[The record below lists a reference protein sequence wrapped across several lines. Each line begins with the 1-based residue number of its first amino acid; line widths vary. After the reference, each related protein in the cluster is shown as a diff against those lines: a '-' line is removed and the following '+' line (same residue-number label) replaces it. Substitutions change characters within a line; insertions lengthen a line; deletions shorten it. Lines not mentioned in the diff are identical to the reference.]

1 MASDPSSRSLAFSR
15 RDRLR
20 GLACQVTASLM
31 FAVMNVCVYAVGLC
45 EPQLPVP
52 MVSFV
57 RLVINLSILAIPAL
71 LSGRFLRLFGD
82 LCLSLW
88 LRGLFGS
95 LALMLSFASI
105 QMIGPGESAFLGAS
119 SAVFVAL
126 LGPLVL
132 GQRNSPLVWLAILGA
147 LAGLALLFE
156 PRFEGK
162 DFLGRAM
169 GLGTGWFAAL
179 AYLMVAKAGRS
190 NSTESVIFY
199 FCLVGV
205 AIHLAYFG
213 WFGTVLP
220 ASPDVWVLLL
230 AGGVSASAAQFYM
243 TRAYQIAPAALV
255 SAVAYLSP
263 VLSLGL
269 GMALFSRTPDAKGLA
284 GCALVL
290 LFGVMLPFL
299 GAADKTKK

>member
-1 MASDPSSRSLAFSR
+1 MTSDFPVFPRH
-15 RDRLR
+15 DRLR

-31 FAVMNVCVYAVGLC
+31 FAVMNVCVYAIGLC
-45 EPQLPVP
+45 EPELPAP

-57 RLVINLSILAIPAL
+57 RLLINLSILAIPAL
-71 LSGRFLRLFGD
+71 LTGRFLRLFGD
-82 LCLSLW
+82 LRLSLW

-95 LALMLSFASI
+95 AALMMSFASI

-119 SAVFVAL
+119 SAVFIAL
-126 LGPLVL
+126 LGPMVL
-132 GQRNSPLVWLAILGA
+132 RQRNSPLVWLAILGA
-147 LAGLALLFE
+147 MAGVALLFQ
-156 PRFEGK
+156 PRFEGG
-162 DFLGRAM
+162 DFMGRAL
-169 GLGTGWFAAL
+169 GLCTGFLAAL

-190 NSTESVIFY
+190 NTTQSVIFY

-213 WFGTVLP
+213 WFGYVLP
-220 ASPDVWVLLL
+220 SSLDVWLLL
-230 AGGVSASAAQFYM
+230 LGGGVSASIAQFYM

-269 GMALFSRTPDAKGLA
+269 GMWLFSRTPDAKGLF
-284 GCALVL
+284 GCGLVL

-299 GAADKTKK
+299 SAAGRR

>member
-1 MASDPSSRSLAFSR
+1 MTSEPLSSLPAFPR
-15 RDRLR
+15 RDRVR
-20 GLACQVTASLM
+20 GLACQLTASLM
-31 FAVMNVCVYAVGLC
+31 FAVMNVCVYAIGLC
-45 EPQLPVP
+45 EPQLPVT
-52 MVSFV
+52 MVSFT
-57 RLVINLSILAIPAL
+57 RLLINLMILAVPAL
-71 LSGRFLRLFGD
+71 LGRRFLRLFGD
-82 LCLSLW
+82 LRLSLW

-95 LALMLSFASI
+95 LALMMSFASI

-126 LGPLVL
+126 LGPFVL
-132 GQRNSPLVWLAILGA
+132 RQRNSPLVWLAILGA
-147 LAGLALLFE
+147 MAGLALLFE
-156 PRFEGK
+156 PRFEGG
-162 DFLGRAM
+162 DWLGRLL
-169 GLGTGWFAAL
+169 GLCTGFFAAL

-199 FCLVGV
+199 FCLVGLG
-205 AIHLAYFG
+205 IHLAYFAG
-213 WFGTVLP
+213 FGTALP
-220 ASPDVWVLLL
+220 SSPDVWVLLL
-230 AGGVSASAAQFYM
+230 AGGASASVAQFYM

-269 GMALFSRTPDAKGLA
+269 GMALFSRAPDAMGWL

-299 GAADKTKK
+299 SAAGRR